1 MQKLRHTLASVILR
15 LLGSQV
21 VLEDANILVNATH
34 SSLSKRDV
42 ESPSDVA
49 CSAFVD
55 SSVEGLFDQLLLI
68 LHGLLSSS
76 PPCWLRSKPVSK
88 TTNQPTRVLSGFD
101 RESLETLQV

>member
-1 MQKLRHTLASVILR
+1 VRKMRNTLASVILR

-34 SSLSKRDV
+34 SSHSKRDV

-49 CSAFVD
+49 CVAFVD

-68 LHGLLSSS
+68 LHGLLSCS
-76 PPCWLRSKPVSK
+76 PPCWLRLKPASK
-88 TTNQPTRVLSGFD
+88 TTNEPTREL
-101 RESLETLQV
+101 LETLQV